1 MQLNLKRRSSL
12 GQTISRKILKYL
24 MVIVVLIIAIFLL
37 EKINFPSPSKELK
50 IDISNEIIKLK

>member
-24 MVIVVLIIAIFLL
+24 MVIVVIIIAIFLL